1 MMQTMRN
8 SAKIIF
14 FIVLVT
20 FLGFMAWGGVAT
32 IFANKSK
39 NHQAAPPGV
48 IGVVDGIHLSNQ
60 MFDSSYRQRIQS
72 LSKDDHEP
80 TDTEMEK
87 ARTDIWNNMV
97 SLALIEAEAQRHNI
111 VVSDQEVA
119 EYMRYAPPKDI
130 IQSPEFAT
138 NGQFDIGKY
147 QAWLQQLA
155 VSPDP
160 RALSILNDFETQIR
174 QQLLIS
180 RVQDFVVSMV
190 RISEN
195 DVKSDYIDKN
205 EKVKVQYIF
214 VPGGDYDS
222 TITTVPEAEVK
233 AKYDKDIE
241 QFKQPEMAKL
251 KYVQFPK
258 TASENDI
265 ADAKK
270 EIFDIYAMV
279 TSGTNFDS
287 AAVKYSQDPGSA
299 PKGGDLGWFGE
310 GRMVQEFYDA
320 TSKLAKIGD
329 ISAPFKSQFGWH
341 IVKLTGKKMTKD
353 KDGKEKPEYQ
363 ASHIL
368 ISTDASNE
376 TLAEIEKKANN
387 FRIDA
392 EKLGFK
398 EAADEYA
405 LTIAETTPFPAGQ
418 SVPSIGQ
425 EKGLNDFAFR
435 EKIGEISELIPGRNA
450 FFVCQ
455 ISSRTPAGYTP
466 FADAKERVQRTLLRE
481 KRVEL
486 AHKRGEELVSKL
498 TSSGSF
504 ENLAALSGKTIQ
516 ETDFFSRTQFIPKIG
531 NDADFI
537 GASFAL
543 TMQNPI
549 SKCVNAKTGA
559 YIIKLLDRQVA
570 DLTGY
575 ATAADSLMSAE
586 LEAKQKDIWTKWLNA
601 QRQNVKIED
610 YRAMYYGS

>member
-32 IFANKSK
+32 IFANKSRNQK
-39 NHQAAPPGV
+39 GAPPGV
-48 IGVVDGIHLSNQ
+48 IGVVDGIQLSNQ
-60 MFDSSYRQRIQS
+60 TFDTSYRQRIQS

-80 TDTEMEK
+80 TDAEMEK
-87 ARTDIWNNMV
+87 ARGDIWNNMV
-97 SLALIEAEAQRHNI
+97 SLALIEAEAKRHNI

-138 NGQFDIGKY
+138 NGQFDISKY
-147 QAWLQQLA
+147 QVWLQQLA
-155 VSPDP
+155 NSTDP
-160 RALSILNDFETQIR
+160 RALNIINDFETQIR

-195 DVKSDYIDKN
+195 DVKADYIDKN

-214 VPGGDYDS
+214 IPGGDYDS
-222 TITTVPEAEVK
+222 TITTVPEPEVK
-233 AKYDKDIE
+233 ARYDKDIE

-251 KYVQFPK
+251 KYIQFPK
-258 TASENDI
+258 TASEKDI
-265 ADAKK
+265 SESKK
-270 EIFDIYAMV
+270 LIYDIYAKV
-279 TSGTNFDS
+279 TNGTAFDS
-287 AAVKYSQDPGSA
+287 AAAVYSQDPGSA
-299 PKGGDLGWFGE
+299 QKGGDVGWFSE

-353 KDGKEKPEYQ
+353 KDGKEKQEYQ

-368 ISTDASNE
+368 ISTEASNE

-405 LTIAETTPFPAGQ
+405 ITIAETTPFPAGQ
-418 SVPSIGQ
+418 TVPTIGQ
-425 EKGLNDFAFR
+425 EKDLNDFAFR
-435 EKIGEISELIPGRNA
+435 EKIGEISDLVPGRNA

-466 FADAKERVQRTLLRE
+466 FTEAKERVQRMVLRE

-486 AHKRGEELVSKL
+486 AHKRGEELASKL

-559 YIIKLLDRQVA
+559 YIIKLLDHQVA

-575 ATAADSLMSAE
+575 TTAADSLMSAE

-601 QRQNVKIED
+601 QRQNVKVED